1 MFDYQYFFSMNER
14 DIQNLIN
21 LAESKLLAGVSPE
34 EALDTFVGA
43 GIMDVSG
50 NYTAP
55 YQELLHEAGI
65 DA

>member
-1 MFDYQYFFSMNER
+1 MSEK

-34 EALDTFVGA
+34 EALATFVGA
-43 GIMDVSG
+43 GIMDANG

-55 YQELLHEAGI
+55 YKELLHEAGI